1 MVLFVLDARLS
12 SLSQDRQNPSD
23 VLAHDLEL
31 VRVFQFFCDRLSA
44 KVEQMPADAIQ
55 FRVQIRRLQFSK
67 FGDLHDIIIQPD
79 PAIGYKP

>member
-31 VRVFQFFCDRLSA
+31 VRVLQLLCHRLSA

-67 FGDLHDIIIQPD
+67 FGDLHSIFIP
-79 PAIGYKP
+79 PNSAIGYKP